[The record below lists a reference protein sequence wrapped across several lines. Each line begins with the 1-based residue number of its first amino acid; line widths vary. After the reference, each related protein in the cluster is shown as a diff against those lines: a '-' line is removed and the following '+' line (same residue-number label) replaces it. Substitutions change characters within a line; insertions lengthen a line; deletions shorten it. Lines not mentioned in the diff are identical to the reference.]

1 MIVVVFFFVF
11 FAASLKGI
19 HKWCNHITTFS
30 RALSA
35 DVMDLKNVY
44 IYIYYFLD

>member
-1 MIVVVFFFVF
+1 MGGGMIVFFFS

-35 DVMDLKNVY
+35 DVMD
-44 IYIYYFLD
+44 